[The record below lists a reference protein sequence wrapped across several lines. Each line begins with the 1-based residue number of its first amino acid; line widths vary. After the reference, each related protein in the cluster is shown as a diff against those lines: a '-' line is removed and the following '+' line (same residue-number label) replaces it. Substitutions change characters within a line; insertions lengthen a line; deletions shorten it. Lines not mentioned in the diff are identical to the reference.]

1 MKTIKVLHLYYDLMN
16 LSGDS
21 GNLTAII
28 EGLKKQNVKYTV
40 DYLSINNKIKF
51 NKYDIVYIGHGSA
64 PNQEIVRKDILKY
77 KKDIN
82 EYIKSG
88 AYLIATGNSYELF
101 GHSINDKKAL
111 GIFNFNTT
119 EVDYKLPY
127 NIALSHDNRLV
138 SEVLYKIKGFEHPII
153 GFINHGNENNNKENI
168 LFDCIQGFGSNS
180 KAKTEGIH
188 KYHFYGTYVLGP
200 LLIRN
205 PYLLDKMI
213 KDILD
218 TNAIPYTD
226 ITNTTQY
233 KAYNEYLNNFNIKE
247 Q

>member
-51 NKYDIVYIGHGSA
+51 NKYDIVYIGHGST

-138 SEVLYKIKGFEHPII
+138 SEVLYKIKGYKDELYCYSEINRYFE
-153 GFINHGNENNNKENI
+153 
-168 LFDCIQGFGSNS
+168 FGYCCSR
-180 KAKTEGIH
+180 I
-188 KYHFYGTYVLGP
+188 
-200 LLIRN
+200 
-205 PYLLDKMI
+205 
-213 KDILD
+213 
-218 TNAIPYTD
+218 
-226 ITNTTQY
+226 
-233 KAYNEYLNNFNIKE
+233 
-247 Q
+247 

>member
-51 NKYDIVYIGHGSA
+51 NKYDIVYIGHGST

-88 AYLIATGNSYELF
+88 
-101 GHSINDKKAL
+101 
-111 GIFNFNTT
+111 
-119 EVDYKLPY
+119 
-127 NIALSHDNRLV
+127 
-138 SEVLYKIKGFEHPII
+138 
-153 GFINHGNENNNKENI
+153 
-168 LFDCIQGFGSNS
+168 
-180 KAKTEGIH
+180 
-188 KYHFYGTYVLGP
+188 
-200 LLIRN
+200 
-205 PYLLDKMI
+205 
-213 KDILD
+213 
-218 TNAIPYTD
+218 
-226 ITNTTQY
+226 
-233 KAYNEYLNNFNIKE
+233 
-247 Q
+247 